1 LDELLASTE
10 ELARTFAPSARV
22 VNPTRNRTCYSEGL
36 MRIPIWLTLGV
47 ASLVIIFGLY
57 RIRLFFR
64 NADEEQRARQRKGMF
79 SLAGRTHFL
88 IGIIYL
94 LLGGSLVAT
103 TFGWNPLAGAFDTKP
118 AAKDP
123 PAKAIRV
130 EK

>member
-1 LDELLASTE
+1 
-10 ELARTFAPSARV
+10 
-22 VNPTRNRTCYSEGL
+22 

-64 NADEEQRARQRKGMF
+64 SADEEQRALQRKGMF
-79 SLAGRTHFL
+79 ALAGRTHFL
-88 IGIIYL
+88 IGLIYL

-103 TFGWNPLAGAFDTKP
+103 TFGWNPLAGAFATTKP